1 MNIRMKKS
9 QIARILIEG
18 DPKLLQRLS
27 QQIEQSYKV
36 IMIKQPE
43 KSLVMAKANDS
54 VSQQPFY
61 MGEVLVTECT
71 ISIEDIYG
79 FGVLMGEEAVKAY
92 QLAVVDGAF
101 QAKLPETEAWYSD
114 LLIEERHIA
123 ARHQFEYSQAM
134 KTKVNFDTMEEY
146 NAKR

>member
-1 MNIRMKKS
+1 MKKS
-9 QIARILIEG
+9 QISRILISG
-18 DPKLLQRLS
+18 DPKLLQLLS
-27 QQIEQSYKV
+27 EEIEHNYT
-36 IMIKQPE
+36 INIIKPPE
-43 KSLVMAKANDS
+43 KSLVMTKAKDS

-71 ISIEDIYG
+71 VSIGGIYG
-79 FGVLMGEEAVKAY
+79 FGILMGEDAERSY

-101 QAKLPETEAWYSD
+101 QASLPETQAWD
-114 LLIEERHIA
+114 ALLLVEEHNILME
-123 ARHQFEYSQAM
+123 HKLVYSQAM